1 MYLTNWHFTAGQNC
15 GQEAK
20 DSGEQ
25 RLAMV
30 WLEEGQVARQLEASG
45 SALYNL
51 YSASLQVLRERAMVR
66 NHTATST

>member
-1 MYLTNWHFTAGQNC
+1 MYLTNWHFTAGHNC
-15 GQEAK
+15 WQEAK
-20 DSGEQ
+20 DFGEQ

-30 WLEEGQVARQLEASG
+30 WLVEGQVARQLEASG
-45 SALYNL
+45 SVLDNL

>member
-1 MYLTNWHFTAGQNC
+1 
-15 GQEAK
+15 
-20 DSGEQ
+20 
-25 RLAMV
+25 MV

-45 SALYNL
+45 SALDNL